1 MPAQRLNAWQ
11 ARHPKS
17 VMKSRTCLV
26 LAALALVLVV
36 PTSAAATACP
46 TQPTA
51 QRFLRWSDPGWYAPL
66 PDSGFESGT
75 GWSLAGGAAVVAGN
89 EPFFIGSPADAHSL
103 SLPGGASAA
112 SAPVCLSLGSP
123 TLRLLVRN
131 QGDATARLNVTA
143 TVTDALGARRTLT
156 VATLAGA
163 AQWAPSP
170 PVAVLLNAASPLQP
184 QQVSFAFAPAD
195 ARGRWTIDDVYV
207 DPYGKG

>member
-1 MPAQRLNAWQ
+1 LNAWQ

-75 GWSLAGGAAVVAGN
+75 GWSLAGGAAVIAGN

-103 SLPGGASAA
+103 SLPSGASAA
-112 SAPVCLSLGSP
+112 SAPLCLTLGSP

-131 QGDATARLNVTA
+131 QGDATGRLTVSA
-143 TVTDALGARRTLT
+143 VVSDAAGVRHTVT
-156 VATLAGA
+156 LASLLA
-163 AQWAPSP
+163 SAQWAPTP
-170 PVAVLLNAASPLQP
+170 PIAVLLSAVAAGSRP
-184 QQVSFAFAPAD
+184 VSFRFAPAG
-195 ARGRWTIDDVYV
+195 GRWTIDDVYV

>member
-1 MPAQRLNAWQ
+1 LNAGR
-11 ARHPKS
+11 ARHPNS
-17 VMKSRTCLV
+17 VMKSRTCLAV
-26 LAALALVLVV
+26 AAFALALVV
-36 PTSAAATACP
+36 PTSAAASACP

-75 GWSLAGGAAVVAGN
+75 QWSLTGGAAVVAGN

-131 QGDATARLNVTA
+131 TGAATARLTVTA
-143 TVTDALGARRTLT
+143 TVTDALGARRTLA
-156 VATLAGA
+156 VASLPGS

-170 PVAVLLNAASPLQP
+170 PVAVVLNAASPLGA

-195 ARGRWTIDDVYV
+195 ASGRWTIDDVYV